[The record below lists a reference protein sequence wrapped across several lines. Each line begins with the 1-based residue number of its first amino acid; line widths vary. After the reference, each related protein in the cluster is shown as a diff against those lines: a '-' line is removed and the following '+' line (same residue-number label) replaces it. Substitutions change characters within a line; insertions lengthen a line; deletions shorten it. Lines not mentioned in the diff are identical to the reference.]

1 MIQIRLSHPFP
12 HPQPSLFPPPQQQSK
27 IKRSRQ
33 LLFPPKQDEPQ
44 DPPQPVAAKSLM
56 LKPPK
61 DLFTVYSILGIIKCE
76 KIRQYTFFN
85 ICGIICNECRRQE
98 KRRNQMKR
106 IDFER
111 IFDNIRRNQTMVHCI
126 TNYVT
131 INDVANM
138 ILAIGASP
146 IMADDWMEVREI
158 TSMCDSLVI
167 NMGTLKQNTV
177 RSMLLAGKEAN
188 QRGHLVVFDPVGVG
202 ASRFR
207 KETAAKLLK
216 QIHFNVIRGN
226 ISEIKTLYAKNMA
239 KKTKAVIVITG
250 KTDLVTDGQQIY
262 LIDNGVLDMS
272 RITGTGCMLDGVIAG
287 FIGANPDQILE
298 AVTTAVSAMG
308 ICGEYAKEKAE
319 GTGTLKVHL
328 MDAMS
333 NMNAEWMERSSQIES
348 KC

>member
-158 TSMCDSLVI
+158 TAAEEKQRIARLILESLPDWFGIPEAREEYIEKSVKQPFFAAFDGE
-167 NMGTLKQNTV
+167 NAVGFLYLAETGRDTAELYVMGVLKEYH
-177 RSMLLAGKEAN
+177 R
-188 QRGHLVVFDPVGVG
+188 RGVG
-202 ASRFR
+202 KMLFA
-207 KETAAKLLK
+207 AAKQRAKELGYSFL
-216 QIHFNVIRGN
+216 QV
-226 ISEIKTLYAKNMA
+226 KTVQM
-239 KKTKAVIVITG
+239 G
-250 KTDLVTDGQQIY
+250 KYPEYDATNRFYLALGFGEFEVFPTLWDEWNPCQIY
-262 LIDNGVLDMS
+262 VMS
-272 RITGTGCMLDGVIAG
+272 
-287 FIGANPDQILE
+287 
-298 AVTTAVSAMG
+298 
-308 ICGEYAKEKAE
+308 
-319 GTGTLKVHL
+319 LK
-328 MDAMS
+328 
-333 NMNAEWMERSSQIES
+333 
-348 KC
+348 

>member
-226 ISEIKTLYAKNMA
+226 ISEIKTLYEGSDDGYGVDAKKDDAVTEDNLEYVIQMAKNMA

-272 RITGTGCMLDGVIAG
+272 RITGTRMYVGWCDRRI
-287 FIGANPDQILE
+287 
-298 AVTTAVSAMG
+298 
-308 ICGEYAKEKAE
+308 Y
-319 GTGTLKVHL
+319 
-328 MDAMS
+328 
-333 NMNAEWMERSSQIES
+333 RS
-348 KC
+348 